1 MKCPLKRRALFEKY
15 MIEKRYAVIKVTS
28 DIWKKILPFEKIVI
42 SHNAKY
48 VKLLKRNK
56 VKSSFI
62 RGL

>member
-1 MKCPLKRRALFEKY
+1 